1 MRCKILLGRVAA
13 STLLLALLTGLAV
26 ADEDAPP
33 EKKVPPKSLDE
44 QLLDDLDDS
53 LFGDLGIPATSGDKT
68 PASDAVESNPVKTDP
83 DDVST
88 DDALRRDLPVG
99 EDIGQESDA
108 NPLAEIALR
117 MKQVE
122 RRIGNR
128 ETSSRLQAMQQ
139 DIVAELDRLI
149 QQMQQQPSGGQSK
162 SSPSSG
168 SQQSSSQS
176 SVSGAQESKQPATN
190 SAPRLGKADGE
201 SADLAEMQKMLD
213 EVWGHLPARVREQM
227 QNATVEQFLPKYER
241 LIEEYYKRLAE
252 TE

>member
-1 MRCKILLGRVAA
+1 MQYKISPTRVAA
-13 STLLLALLTGLAV
+13 STLLLLLFAGLST
-26 ADEDAPP
+26 ADEVSPP
-33 EKKVPPKSLDE
+33 ETKPPAKSLDE

-53 LFGDLGIPATSGDKT
+53 LFGDLGIPAKSDDTKPATDSGAPNAAKGDRDSE
-68 PASDAVESNPVKTDP
+68 P
-83 DDVST
+83 T
-88 DDALRRDLPVG
+88 DDALLRELPIG

-108 NPLAEIALR
+108 NPLAEIAQR

-122 RRIGNR
+122 RRISNR

-162 SSPSSG
+162 GSPSSS

-176 SVSGAQESKQPATN
+176 SVSGAQESKRPATD

-201 SADLAEMQKMLD
+201 STDLAEMQKMLD

-252 TE
+252 SE